1 MWRGLTTER
10 KYELFEWFVSDI
22 PSITAGD
29 CSDGGAVS
37 YANAAQMYKQNNKS
51 VGVSAGFFTS
61 SHAPVSNSKDLIQS
75 RLAALKLCEEVNA
88 ANPDITVAPYS
99 SFYHFYEQ
107 YDTIVSECAINV
119 TLATIVTFLVALI
132 LLGFDIYAA
141 LCILLTVTM
150 CTIDMLG
157 SLVYLGIPL
166 NAVSLVN
173 ILMSVGISVEFASH
187 IVQAFTIST
196 KATRAERAREALCR
210 IGPVVITGIF
220 MTNLVGVVVLAAAK
234 SELFIVFYFR
244 MFFTINVLCVLHTV
258 VFLPCFL
265 AFLG

>member
-1 MWRGLTTER
+1 
-10 KYELFEWFVSDI
+10 LFDWFVSDI
-22 PSITAGD
+22 PSTDAGS

-37 YANAAQMYKQNNKS
+37 YANAAIMYKQIGKS

-61 SHAPVSNSKDLIQS
+61 NHAPVSSSEDLIQS
-75 RLAALKLCEEVNA
+75 RLSALKLCEEVNA
-88 ANPDITVAPYS
+88 ANPDIVVAPYS

-107 YDTIVSECAINV
+107 YDTIVDECALNV
-119 TLATIVTFLVALI
+119 TLATIVTFLVALV

-150 CTIDMLG
+150 CTVDMLG
-157 SLVYLGIPL
+157 SMVYLGIPL

-196 KATRAERAREALCR
+196 KESRLDRAREALCR
-210 IGPVVITGIF
+210 IGPVVIMGIF

-244 MFFTINVLCVLHTV
+244 MFFTINIVCVLHTV